1 MMLAS
6 GRSEPEAPY
15 FCLYEYKKETGED
28 SDSPSQLIINMM
40 TAQAANSNVDVIY
53 GAFVVGRNWYFLTLK
68 NHEYCVSNAY
78 DATRDDDIFTIFKI
92 LKKLKGIIEEMATE
106 VI

>member
-15 FCLYEYKKETGED
+15 FCLYEYKKEKGED

-53 GAFVVGRNWYFLTLK
+53 GAFVVGSSWFFLILK
-68 NHEYCVSNAY
+68 GREYCISNEY
-78 DATRDDDIFTIFKI
+78 VATRDDIFTIFKI

-106 VI
+106 TV